1 MGIKLGE
8 QRGRP
13 ESTVRAIK
21 SVDEKKVLVG
31 ESWQKGN
38 SQAVERTWPI
48 DEFSLK
54 KDADAG
60 KMGQFC
66 VYIHERLAIFKLFH
80 KKGETR
86 MYHLIR
92 ITGIIIVLA
101 LLLAVFVSPAQAGE
115 MAPASAVGDQ
125 QPQEVGGL
133 VILVLVGGTAILA
146 GGVLM
151 AKLRSIVS

>member
-1 MGIKLGE
+1 
-8 QRGRP
+8 
-13 ESTVRAIK
+13 
-21 SVDEKKVLVG
+21 
-31 ESWQKGN
+31 
-38 SQAVERTWPI
+38 
-48 DEFSLK
+48 
-54 KDADAG
+54 
-60 KMGQFC
+60 
-66 VYIHERLAIFKLFH
+66 
-80 KKGETR
+80 